1 MADTTIRD
9 AHRPYLPGMGVDW
22 LLPLY
27 DPLTWLLGAGRA
39 RRDLL
44 LHADLRPGQRALDI
58 GCGTGTLVVLLKR
71 LHPDVDVA
79 GVDPDPRALARAARK
94 ARRAGVQVR
103 LARGFSDALD
113 EPDGSVDRVFSSFMF
128 HHLDRS
134 EQVRTLAEV
143 TRVLRPGG
151 RLHLL
156 DFGRPGDAVIPELLR
171 EAGLA
176 GGAGVRPRLR
186 LLALPVVCYRAERR

>member
-1 MADTTIRD
+1 M
-9 AHRPYLPGMGVDW
+9 
-22 LLPLY
+22 
-27 DPLTWLLGAGRA
+27 
-39 RRDLL
+39 
-44 LHADLRPGQRALDI
+44 
-58 GCGTGTLVVLLKR
+58 LLKR

-103 LARGFSDALD
+103 LVRGFSDALN
-113 EPDGSVDRVFSSFMF
+113 EPEGSVDRVFSSFMF

-186 LLALPVVCYRAERR
+186 QLALPGVCYRAERR